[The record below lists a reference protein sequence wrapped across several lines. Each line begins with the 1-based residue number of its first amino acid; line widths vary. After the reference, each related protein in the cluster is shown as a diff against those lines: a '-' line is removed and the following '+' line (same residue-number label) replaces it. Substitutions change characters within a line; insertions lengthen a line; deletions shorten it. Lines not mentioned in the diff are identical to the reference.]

1 MFTGIIE
8 ALGTVESLDHQ
19 DGNLLIAVRSP
30 LAAALKV
37 DQSLS
42 HQGVCLTV
50 TAIAGEVHQVVAVR
64 ETLAKSNLGTLCAG
78 DALNLERALLVGGR
92 LDGHLVQGH
101 VDATGSC
108 LTRTPDEGSTLFR
121 FRFPRAFR
129 TLLIEKGSIALNGVS
144 LTVFSVTDEEFS
156 VAVIPYTLEH
166 TTLGRLQPGDSVNL
180 EFDLVG
186 KYITRLRQAGVP
198 D

>member
-19 DGNLLIAVRSP
+19 DENLLIRVRSP
-30 LAAALKV
+30 LAPELKV

-50 TAIAGEVHQVVAVR
+50 TAVTAGVHQVVAVR
-64 ETLAKSNLGTLCAG
+64 ETLTKSNLGALRAG
-78 DALNLERALLVGGR
+78 DLLNLERALLVGGR

-108 LTRTPDEGSTLFR
+108 VSRTPDEGSTLFR
-121 FRFPRAFR
+121 FRFPGAFR
-129 TLLIEKGSIALNGVS
+129 ALVIEKGSIALNGVS

-186 KYITRLRQAGVP
+186 KYITRLRQTGAP
-198 D
+198 A